1 MDGEDWNCGAITMES
16 TKQLENFCTGYARKL
31 SDVLGSSD
39 WSDVAQLGLDMRE
52 NWAAGRQV
60 FICGNGGSAGN
71 AIHLANDFLYGIAKR
86 TGGGMKIHALS
97 ANSAV
102 ITCLANDVG
111 YDYIYSEQ
119 LAVQG
124 QSGDLLIV
132 LSGSGNSPNILR
144 VLEQAKIMGV
154 RSCAILGYTGGHCKS
169 LADLSIHFEVDDMQM
184 AEDMQLVVGHM
195 LMKWLYQNPP
205 QVRGPL

>member
-1 MDGEDWNCGAITMES
+1 MDT
-16 TKQLENFCTGYARKL
+16 TKQLENFCTGYANRL

-39 WSDVAQLGLDMRE
+39 WSGVAQLGRDMRE
-52 NWAAGRQV
+52 CWTAGRQV

-71 AIHLANDFLYGIAKR
+71 AIHLANDFLYGIAKS
-86 TGGGMKIHALS
+86 TGGGMKVHALS
-97 ANSAV
+97 ANPAV

-124 QSGDLLIV
+124 QPGDLLVV

-144 VLEQAKIMGV
+144 VLEQANTMGV
-154 RSCAILGYTGGHCKS
+154 KSCAILGYTGGYCKS
-169 LADLSIHFEVDDMQM
+169 LADFSIHFEVDDMQI

-195 LMKWLYQNPP
+195 LMKWLYQNRPNAS
-205 QVRGPL
+205 

>member
-1 MDGEDWNCGAITMES
+1 MDS
-16 TKQLENFCTGYARKL
+16 TTQLENFCTDYANKL

-39 WSDVAQLGLDMRE
+39 WSGVVQLGLDMRE
-52 NWAAGRQV
+52 CWAAGRQV

-86 TGGGMKIHALS
+86 TGAGMRIQALS
-97 ANSAV
+97 ANPAV

-119 LAVQG
+119 LAVLAQP
-124 QSGDLLIV
+124 GDLLVV
-132 LSGSGNSPNILR
+132 LSGSGNSSNILR
-144 VLEQAKIMGV
+144 VLEQAKDMGV

-169 LADLSIHFEVDDMQM
+169 LADFSIHFEVDDMQI

-195 LMKWLYQNPP
+195 LMKWLYLNRPNAS
-205 QVRGPL
+205 